1 MMSKTLINNLR
12 ESKKQGLKKLGV
24 LLDPDKLEPATF
36 SSFISSFKKA
46 GVDFILIGGSLL
58 TQSSF
63 HEVVSQV
70 KNETDLPIILFP
82 SNTYQINEAADA
94 ILFLSLISGRNPD
107 LLIGKHVEA
116 APMLQHSN
124 LEIIPTG
131 YMLIDGGAPTTASY
145 ISNTLPIPSNKPEI
159 AACTALAGQFL
170 GLQAMY
176 LDAGSGANNPVSQ
189 KMIQTVNETI
199 NIPLIVGGGI
209 RTPEL
214 AYNAA
219 IAGADL
225 IIVGNALEEDPELI
239 WKLSTAIKTAE
250 TNTLKTSVHA

>member
-1 MMSKTLINNLR
+1 MDRKGVKISYMTFAKIGMMSKTLINNLR

-94 ILFLSLISGRNPD
+94 ILFLSLISGRQKS
-107 LLIGKHVEA
+107 G
-116 APMLQHSN
+116 
-124 LEIIPTG
+124 
-131 YMLIDGGAPTTASY
+131 
-145 ISNTLPIPSNKPEI
+145 
-159 AACTALAGQFL
+159 LAHC
-170 GLQAMY
+170 
-176 LDAGSGANNPVSQ
+176 
-189 KMIQTVNETI
+189 
-199 NIPLIVGGGI
+199 
-209 RTPEL
+209 
-214 AYNAA
+214 
-219 IAGADL
+219 
-225 IIVGNALEEDPELI
+225 
-239 WKLSTAIKTAE
+239 W
-250 TNTLKTSVHA
+250 